1 MTENTESGDSSV
13 EPADPAPAEAPAT
26 AEPAAAEPAEQTP
39 AEQAP
44 AEQTPAAQTP
54 AEPTPAEAPAGAVAA
69 PRAEKPR
76 FWDRRYVDR
85 YLVPLLLPLA
95 AVIGIVVYVLN
106 VSRLFLSAPGHVAVV
121 LATIITVTILLGA
134 TLLALATN
142 IRQSSIA
149 LVTVGFLALILAA
162 GSVNLGHSQEKKEAG
177 GGTIN
182 CSQASK
188 TTLNFD
194 AGPNG
199 ALAFAPNSAG
209 AVTGFAR
216 IKLTDAATVTHTFT
230 FDNAQTQFKELQVA
244 TKGAT
249 DTCVAFFPTPGDY
262 TFYCSIPGHRAAGMQ
277 GVIHVTGSAVTL
289 AQAQTAAGTGG
300 ATGGTSG
307 GAATSTTKA
316 P

>member
-1 MTENTESGDSSV
+1 MTENTETGESGV
-13 EPADPAPAEAPAT
+13 EPA
-26 AEPAAAEPAEQTP
+26 
-39 AEQAP
+39 
-44 AEQTPAAQTP
+44 
-54 AEPTPAEAPAGAVAA
+54 APAGADTPAAVEPAAPEPA
-69 PRAEKPR
+69 PRAEKTR
-76 FWDRRYVDR
+76 FWDRPYVER

-95 AVIGIVVYVLN
+95 VVIGIVVYILN

-121 LATIITVTILLGA
+121 LATVITVTILLGA
-134 TLLALATN
+134 TLLALSKN
-142 IRQSSIA
+142 MRQSSIA
-149 LVTVGFLALILAA
+149 LLTVGFIALILAA
-162 GSVNLGHSQEKKEAG
+162 GSVNLGHSQEKKEAA

-199 ALAFAPNSAG
+199 ALAYAPNSAT

-216 IKLTDAATVTHTFT
+216 IKLTDAASVPHTLT
-230 FDNAQTQFKELQVA
+230 FDNSQTQFKELTVS

-249 DTCVAFFPTPGDY
+249 DTCVAFFPAPGDY

-277 GVIHVTGSAVTL
+277 GVIHVTGSAMTL

-300 ATGGTSG
+300 GASGAGG
-307 GAATSTTKA
+307 GASTSTTKA

>member
-1 MTENTESGDSSV
+1 MTENTESGESGESSV
-13 EPADPAPAEAPAT
+13 EPAAPAEAAAT
-26 AEPAAAEPAEQTP
+26 ASAEPAAP

-44 AEQTPAAQTP
+44 P
-54 AEPTPAEAPAGAVAA
+54 GAVTA
-69 PRAEKPR
+69 PPAPKPR
-76 FWDRRYVDR
+76 FWDRPYVDR

-95 AVIGIVVYVLN
+95 VVVGIVVYILN

-121 LATIITVTILLGA
+121 LATVITVTILLGA
-134 TLLALATN
+134 TLLALSTN
-142 IRQSSIA
+142 MRQSSIA
-149 LVTVGFLALILAA
+149 LLTVGFLALILAA
-162 GSVNLGHSQEKKEAG
+162 GSVNLGHSQEKKEAA

-199 ALAFAPNSAG
+199 SLSFAPNSAT

-216 IKLTDAATVTHTFT
+216 IKLTDAASVPHTLT
-230 FDNAQTQFKELQVA
+230 FDNSQTQFKELTVS

-249 DTCVAFFPTPGDY
+249 DTCVAFFPSPGDY

-277 GVIHVTGSAVTL
+277 GVVHVTGATMTL
-289 AQAQTAAGTGG
+289 AQAQAAAGTGG
-300 ATGGTSG
+300 ASG
-307 GAATSTTKA
+307 GAGGAGTSTTKG